1 MKKGHIMNE
10 DELLKD
16 YYGDKQHFKNVADYL
31 CQSNNFNH
39 EEIIVVDSSQG
50 FGKTFF
56 SRKLKK
62 FIKEKQVNAIVVEYN
77 LSRYDHG
84 DCITMFFH
92 NLFEGIQNE
101 TNISI
106 DTSLKTIYKD
116 CISSLISVSRDIIP
130 SEYSHFFN
138 ISKKVSNVIKCINT
152 YGILGIDY
160 TSDGNFNDYIS
171 NIIKFR
177 TYINE
182 ILMKNDKYLLFFLT
196 NTDKCNEDFLFDTLL
211 LMKYFFNQSKLNV
224 GILLFANI
232 QYLQEISSIKH
243 ISSAKGNEFLG
254 SCFYKYITIPPPDY
268 KCAIENI
275 LKELGITNNI
285 FNDEKIKHYLFE
297 LTMSYYPSIS
307 KLKRLISNFS
317 KHFSNCKG
325 GEYDLEVIKN
335 YLCICA
341 VKYFDYDVYRKLVFN
356 EAINNEVDFY
366 FSNSYLQAGL
376 ENRYSLIENTQEH
389 RLFNNIDGTFEYIE
403 LSDID
408 SCEIIKSSEEEYLKI
423 KYKDENTYYYYI
435 NKSSSIDHIIGYQEF
450 EMLNRYIEMD
460 LFSFLN
466 RICSFI

>member
-1 MKKGHIMNE
+1 MNE

-31 CQSNNFNH
+31 CQSDNFNH

-50 FGKTFF
+50 FGKVFF
-56 SRKLKK
+56 SRKLKEY
-62 FIKEKQVNAIVVEYN
+62 IKKKQEHAIVVEYD
-77 LSRYDHG
+77 LSKYDRG
-84 DCITMFFH
+84 DCMMMFFH

-101 TNISI
+101 NKDLI
-106 DTSLKTIYKD
+106 DEGFKNFYKD
-116 CISSLISVSRDIIP
+116 FILNLVSMSEDIISP
-130 SEYSHFFN
+130 KYRTFFKV
-138 ISKKVSNVIKCINT
+138 SKKVSTKVNEIIKGMNT
-152 YGILGIDY
+152 YSVLSINY
-160 TSDGNFNDYIS
+160 TKDKKFNNYIC
-171 NIIKFR
+171 
-177 TYINE
+177 E
-182 ILMKNDKYLLFFLT
+182 ILQFRKKINKILIDKYLLFFLT

-211 LMKYFFNQSKLNV
+211 LMKYFFNQSNLNV

-232 QYLQEISSIKH
+232 QYLQEISSAKH
-243 ISSAKGNEFLG
+243 ISSTKGNEFLG
-254 SCFYKYITIPPPDY
+254 SCFYKYITIPPPNY
-268 KCAIENI
+268 ECAIKDMSGND
-275 LKELGITNNI
+275 NNI
-285 FNDEKIKHYLFE
+285 FNDKKIKEYLTN
-297 LTMSYYPSIS
+297 LTLSYYPSIS
-307 KLKRLISNFS
+307 KLKKLTNNFS
-317 KHFSNCKG
+317 KHFSNFKD

-376 ENRYSLIENTQEH
+376 ENRCSLIENTQEH
-389 RLFNNIDGTFEYIE
+389 CLFNNIDGTFEYIE
-403 LSDID
+403 LSDIV

-423 KYKDENTYYYYI
+423 KYKDENTCYYYI